1 MHIDQIQPKMNRF
14 KSEKVCF
21 GNFDWLFESIRK
33 IQYEKDILTVNSWA
47 FEFYLWPPKASNSDE
62 LDKQGEPTMQS
73 IKGAWVGQVVL
84 RKQRFQKRS

>member
-14 KSEKVCF
+14 KSEKLCF
-21 GNFDWLFESIRK
+21 GNFDWLFESVRK

-47 FEFYLWPPKASNSDE
+47 FEFYLWPPKPSNNDE
-62 LDKQGEPTMQS
+62 LDKQGKPTMQS

-84 RKQRFQKRS
+84 RKRRFQKRS